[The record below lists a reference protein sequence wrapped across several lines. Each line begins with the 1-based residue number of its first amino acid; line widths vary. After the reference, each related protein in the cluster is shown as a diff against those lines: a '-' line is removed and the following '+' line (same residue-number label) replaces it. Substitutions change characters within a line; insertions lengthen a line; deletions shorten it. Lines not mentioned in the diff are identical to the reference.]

1 MMKIREDFL
10 PLNRPSIGETEIAG
24 VTACLRSQWIT
35 TGPLCKTFEEQ
46 FQVLTGARYAV
57 SLSSGTAG
65 MHLVLKALGIGP
77 GDEVITPSLTFA
89 STVNMI
95 ALSGARPVFADIHY
109 DTLNINVDDIEVRI
123 GPRTRAII
131 PVHFAGAPAEMD
143 RILEIADRH
152 RLTVIEDAA
161 HAVGT
166 RYRGIHAGGFGRIA
180 VFSFHPL
187 KNITTGEGGL
197 VTHNDAQL
205 EKNLRLL
212 RFHGIERDAWKRY
225 GKGGNPEYDIEAPG
239 WKYNLT
245 DIQAALGIAQL
256 SRLVE
261 FNRRRAELVG
271 LYREALKG
279 VTGLELPGDPP
290 YPHDHA
296 HHLFV
301 VKILAMDRE
310 RFMQNRK
317 ENAGKRASVKV
328 IAPTGQEFDI
338 IILDPMDIA
347 DLFGRIGV
355 DITRIKDLDQEMVA
369 KQLLAHAKEIIDD
382 FVVPMVQSPRL
393 LPSTIDPSTAPDGVP
408 VGWLYGVEK
417 SFLLNK
423 LFEVAVGTEGQASA
437 EKFRSD
443 AVGQAGGPPR
453 PDVREPPK

>member
-35 TGPLCKTFEEQ
+35 TGPLCKSFEER
-46 FQVLTGARYAV
+46 FQEITGARYAV
-57 SLSSGTAG
+57 SLSSATAG
-65 MHLVLKALGIGP
+65 MHLVIAALGIGP

-95 ALSGARPVFADIHY
+95 ALHGARPVFADIHY
-109 DTLNINVDDIEVRI
+109 DTLNIDVSDIEARI
-123 GPRTRAII
+123 TPRTKAII

-152 RLTVIEDAA
+152 HLTVIEDAA

-180 VFSFHPL
+180 IFSFHPL

-197 VTHNDAQL
+197 ITHSDEEL
-205 EKNLRLL
+205 EKRLRLL

-256 SRLVE
+256 DRLAE
-261 FNRRRAELVG
+261 FNRRRTELVKQYKEG
-271 LYREALKG
+271 LQG
-279 VTGLELPGDPP
+279 IDGIELPGDPS

-296 HHLFV
+296 YHLFV
-301 VKILAMDRE
+301 VKILAMARE
-310 RFMQNRK
+310 RFMQRLSDYNVGYGLHFPACHLLKYVK
-317 ENAGKRASVKV
+317 ERFGVVKLPETERV
-328 IAPTGQEFDI
+328 ESR
-338 IILDPMDIA
+338 ILSLP
-347 DLFGRIGV
+347 LFPDMTDGDV
-355 DITRIKDLDQEMVA
+355 EYVC
-369 KQLLAHAKEIIDD
+369 
-382 FVVPMVQSPRL
+382 
-393 LPSTIDPSTAPDGVP
+393 TA
-408 VGWLYGVEK
+408 
-417 SFLLNK
+417 
-423 LFEVAVGTEGQASA
+423 
-437 EKFRSD
+437 
-443 AVGQAGGPPR
+443 
-453 PDVREPPK
+453 VREILGNPKGGRN